1 MNSLVQRTFQLDQQN
16 EEGDGESMGGSLSYF
31 YLITKEVT
39 SGWIKEQRQGL
50 PKTRHTYCQAP
61 PGTECTFPW
70 VSENL

>member
-1 MNSLVQRTFQLDQQN
+1 
-16 EEGDGESMGGSLSYF
+16 MGGSLSYF